1 MLHWVLIESGIPI
14 YCMAVQQIFYLEHK
28 TSNFKKHTEAFDNVM
43 DNTFNAQPYDKPK
56 DVVDE
61 DTKYALD
68 LDYEDK
74 AFEADFN

>member
-1 MLHWVLIESGIPI
+1 
-14 YCMAVQQIFYLEHK
+14 
-28 TSNFKKHTEAFDNVM
+28 M

-68 LDYEDK
+68 LDSEDK
-74 AFEADFN
+74 AFEADFNWLIENKTVLQT